1 MISHIL
7 VIGIAQSKWP
17 EVKSMRKSVCLCV
30 CVFSEDVRC
39 KKRRRWEVTDIKRN
53 AGKREEEEGDGG
65 GSLAQSAVMVHT
77 PGLT

>member
-1 MISHIL
+1 M
-7 VIGIAQSKWP
+7 
-17 EVKSMRKSVCLCV
+17 